1 MVRDF
6 FSNLISAMLLAEGKQ
21 KINTKNKIFKL
32 KEIVIIKNLLSQKK
46 DENQKYQEEIE
57 EHLNNV

>member
-6 FSNLISAMLLAEGKQ
+6 FSNLISAILLAEGKQ
-21 KINTKNKIFKL
+21 KINTENKIFKL